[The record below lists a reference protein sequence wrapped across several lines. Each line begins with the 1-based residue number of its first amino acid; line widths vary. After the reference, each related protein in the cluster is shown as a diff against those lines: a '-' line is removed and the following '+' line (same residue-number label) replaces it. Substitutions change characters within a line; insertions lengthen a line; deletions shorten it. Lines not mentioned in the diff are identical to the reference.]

1 MQRSSSSRPPLVVI
15 AGPTAS
21 GKTALA
27 LEIAQARRGTI
38 INADASQVYVDLEIL
53 SARPG
58 ADETACA
65 PHRLFGVFDGAESCS
80 AARWAALAREA
91 IAEARAEARL
101 PILVGGTGLY
111 LKTLLDGIADV
122 PAIPADLREQ
132 VRALDGPALRAAL
145 EREDQAMAARLH
157 PNDRQ
162 RTARAL
168 EVRRA
173 TGRSL
178 ADWQQQGRG
187 GLRHDVSL
195 EVHLRLPPRD
205 SLYAACNSRFD
216 AMMAAGALEEVA
228 RLAARRLPPALP
240 VMKALGVPPLLAHL
254 EGRLP
259 LADAIEA
266 AKLETRRYA
275 KRQLTWFAS
284 GGQADTLRRDAA
296 PPPPA

>member
-27 LEIAQARRGTI
+27 LDMAAARRGTI
-38 INADASQVYVDLEIL
+38 INADASQVYADLAIL

-58 ADETACA
+58 AEETSRA
-65 PHRLFGVFDGAESCS
+65 PHRLFGTIDGVQSCS
-80 AARWAALAREA
+80 AARWAALARAAVEEA
-91 IAEARAEARL
+91 WAEGRVPL
-101 PILVGGTGLY
+101 LVGGTGLY

-122 PAIPADLREQ
+122 PAIPAALREQ
-132 VRALDGPALRAAL
+132 VRALDGPALRTAL
-145 EREDQAMAARLH
+145 EAEDPAMAARLH
-157 PNDRQ
+157 PHDRQ

-178 ADWQQQGRG
+178 ADWQQAATG
-187 GLRHDVSL
+187 GLRNEVRL
-195 EVHLRLPPRD
+195 EVHLRLPPREA
-205 SLYAACNSRFD
+205 LYAACDARFD
-216 AMMAAGALEEVA
+216 AMIASGALAEVA
-228 RLAARRLPPALP
+228 RLAARRLSPALP

-254 EGRLP
+254 EGKLP
-259 LADAIEA
+259 LADAVAI

-296 PPPPA
+296 QPPAA

>member
-1 MQRSSSSRPPLVVI
+1 MARPPLVVI

-27 LEIAQARRGTI
+27 LDMAEARQGTL
-38 INADASQVYVDLEIL
+38 INADASQVYADLLIL

-58 ADETACA
+58 PQETARA
-65 PHRLFGVFDGAESCS
+65 PHRLFGTIDGAESCS
-80 AARWAALAREA
+80 AGQWAALAREA
-91 IAEARAEARL
+91 IAEAWAAGRL

-122 PAIPADLREQ
+122 PAIPAEVREA
-132 VRALDGPALRAAL
+132 VRALESPALRAAL
-145 EREDQAMAARLH
+145 EAEDTSMAARLH

-178 ADWQQQGRG
+178 ADWQQQAAG
-187 GLRHDVSL
+187 GLRAEVSL
-195 EVHLRLPPRD
+195 EVHLRLPPREA
-205 SLYAACNSRFD
+205 LYAACDARFD
-216 AMMAAGALEEVA
+216 SMMEAGALAEVE
-228 RLAARRLPPALP
+228 RLAARHLPPALP

-254 EGRLP
+254 AGRL
-259 LADAIEA
+259 LLEEAVAA

-284 GGQADTLRRDAA
+284 GGQAGVLRADG
-296 PPPPA
+296 